1 MSGLDHTT
9 PSPGGVHLDFEIGR
23 GLAAL
28 VGGDGPLR
36 SEVLEGL
43 ARKLARGD
51 DRMTILIAGF
61 GVATPTLAWR
71 RAVRVLAQWSGLDG
85 VEREVNALLPKLSQG
100 VVTPTSTDSEI
111 AKLRARVQEL
121 RPLPEA
127 VRMKDAE
134 LRGLRADAAEVLGD
148 MEEAN
153 MEWLRARQ
161 DAETHLLA
169 YRDRARE
176 LKLRLQELESG
187 GLETACP
194 TCERVLDDRF
204 ESVLAVLRE
213 EWESVVQDG
222 SWWKR
227 RKEQLDEKPPRLREL
242 EGESVRLHAAS
253 EECTEE
259 AERLRTRLP
268 ELAEVEDMLAAT
280 QANLLSVDDAA
291 ESAASPGGRSQR
303 RRRALE
309 VLREELL
316 ADARGALTATT
327 GRYLN
332 HLTSGVALGVGLTGD
347 GEPTVVRDEGA
358 RRLQSDEEVAA
369 YMFAL
374 RLALIDLAHGCEVRF
389 GEVLLDDTFDR
400 LEPEAKVRAVG
411 LLRSF
416 LPTVPKILLFC
427 RGDILDAI
435 PESFDWIVELDV
447 EQSGNALA
455 RARKSGVGKLRIH

>member
-1 MSGLDHTT
+1 MNGVDQTT
-9 PSPGGVHLDFEIGR
+9 QSSSAVHLDLEIGR

-36 SEVLEGL
+36 SEVLDGL
-43 ARKLARGD
+43 AQDLARSD
-51 DRMTILIAGF
+51 DRMTVLIAGH
-61 GVATPTLAWR
+61 GAATPTLAWR

-85 VEREVNALLPKLSQG
+85 VEREVDALLSKASPD
-100 VVTPTSTDSEI
+100 VATSIATDSGI
-111 AKLRARVQEL
+111 DNLRARVQEL
-121 RPLPEA
+121 RRLPEA
-127 VRMKDAE
+127 VRLKDDE
-134 LRGLRADAAEVLGD
+134 LRELRADAAEVLGD
-148 MEEAN
+148 MAEAN
-153 MEWLRARQ
+153 MEWLRERQ

-194 TCERVLDDRF
+194 TCDRVLDDRF

-227 RKEQLDEKPPRLREL
+227 RKEQLDDKPWRLREL
-242 EGESVRLHAAS
+242 EGRSVRLHAAS

-259 AERLRTRLP
+259 VERLRTRLP
-268 ELAEVEDMLAAT
+268 ELAEAEDLLAAT
-280 QANLLSVDDAA
+280 QANVSSTDDASG
-291 ESAASPGGRSQR
+291 SAGSPGNHSGR

-316 ADARGALTATT
+316 ADARGVLTATT

-332 HLTSGVALGVGLTGD
+332 HLTSGVVLGVGLTGD

-374 RLALIDLAHGCEVRF
+374 RLAVIDLAHGCDVRF

-416 LPTVPKILLFC
+416 LPAVPKILLFC
-427 RGDILDAI
+427 RREILDAI
-435 PESFDWIVELDV
+435 PESFDWIVELEVDGG
-447 EQSGNALA
+447 GNARA
-455 RARKSGVGKLRIH
+455 RVRKSGVGKLQIH